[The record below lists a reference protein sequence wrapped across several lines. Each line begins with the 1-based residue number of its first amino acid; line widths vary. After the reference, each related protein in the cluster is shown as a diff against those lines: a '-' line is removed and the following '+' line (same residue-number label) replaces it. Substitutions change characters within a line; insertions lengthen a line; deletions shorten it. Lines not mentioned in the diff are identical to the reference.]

1 MTPNLTVETIT
12 EAMKG
17 NDFWMNGES
26 DAAKVVAEAARR
38 GFIKRLSHT
47 QAQWTEAG
55 LTKARAELGVTTPN
69 RPMSDIASRYAEKT
83 QATLK
88 ALADN
93 EDAHTA
99 ALRRH
104 DMEEV
109 NRLRLEAVGLV
120 AVLRLRA
127 ADLVDVTLRA
137 APAPLPALALAAPA
151 RCDHVLFC
159 GGAYRKCILVSGHEG
174 DHVVA
179 YSLDRVT
186 HAPGDCQPPDSDWG
200 AEG

>member
-1 MTPNLTVETIT
+1 MTTTLTVESISA
-12 EAMKG
+12 AMKG
-17 NDFWMNGES
+17 ADFWLNPDS
-26 DAAKVVAEAARR
+26 EASSIVSEATRR

-55 LTKARAELGVTTPN
+55 LTKARAELGVTAPSH
-69 RPMSDIASRYAEKT
+69 PMSDTARRYAEKT

-88 ALADN
+88 ALADT

-109 NRLRLEAVGLV
+109 ERLRLEAVGLV

-127 ADLVDVTLRA
+127 ADLADLTLA
-137 APAPLPALALAAPA
+137 AAPA
-151 RCDHVLFC
+151 RCD
-159 GGAYRKCILVSGHEG
+159 G
-174 DHVVA
+174 
-179 YSLDRVT
+179 VT
-186 HAPGDCQPPDSDWG
+186 HGPGNCQPSDSDWG

>member
-1 MTPNLTVETIT
+1 MTNLTVETIT

-17 NDFWMNGES
+17 NGFWLDGES
-26 DAAKVVAEAARR
+26 DAAKVVAEATRR

-55 LTKARAELGVTTPN
+55 LAKARAELGCAAPAVPAVL
-69 RPMSDIASRYAEKT
+69 PKSDTARRYAEKT

-88 ALADN
+88 ALAEN

-104 DMEEV
+104 DMDEV

-127 ADLVDVTLRA
+127 ADLVDITLA
-137 APAPLPALALAAPA
+137 AVPIVATLPAQQFRLTG
-151 RCDHVLFC
+151 V
-159 GGAYRKCILVSGHEG
+159 EG
-174 DHVVA
+174 
-179 YSLDRVT
+179 
-186 HAPGDCQPPDSDWG
+186 
-200 AEG
+200 